1 MSTLQFDPNQLGFN
15 ADVIVVGGG
24 LSGLVATWRL
34 VREGVD
40 VILLEAKER
49 VGGRISSGTFN
60 GETYD
65 LGARWIKQ
73 TATQTHQIVHELGV
87 QLFPQY
93 HDGESVIEIGK
104 HKKRFK
110 HRAPLFAPHVQYE
123 YHRIIRILNRLAYTL
138 QHRTSK
144 NAAKI
149 AQLDAI
155 SFGAWLQQHSRNTYV
170 TELFT
175 VLSHVHFCAEPSEIS
190 IVFVIDQVHAFRGAQ
205 HIFPLRP
212 AINQERIVGGIQRIT
227 DRLAQQLRPQIYVDT
242 PVLALR
248 QDDDSVTAYS
258 RGASYRARY
267 AIIATPPV
275 VASQMYHEPALPAQ
289 RDALHQRMIMGR
301 DITAILCY
309 DYPFWREN
317 KKSGFMLSNR
327 GPASLVHDVSPHT
340 STEGALACHII
351 GDNATHWGAQPRGE
365 RLKALVAQLA
375 TWLGDEAMAYR
386 GMIERDWNNE
396 RWSRG
401 TVGFMPPGSA
411 NFVHALYTPVG
422 RLHWAGS
429 ETASEWTGSL
439 EGAIEAGERTAAEII
454 SQLSAGGYLRR
465 S

>member
-275 VASQMYHEPALPAQ
+275 VASQM
-289 RDALHQRMIMGR
+289 
-301 DITAILCY
+301 
-309 DYPFWREN
+309 
-317 KKSGFMLSNR
+317 
-327 GPASLVHDVSPHT
+327 
-340 STEGALACHII
+340 
-351 GDNATHWGAQPRGE
+351 
-365 RLKALVAQLA
+365 
-375 TWLGDEAMAYR
+375 
-386 GMIERDWNNE
+386 
-396 RWSRG
+396 
-401 TVGFMPPGSA
+401 
-411 NFVHALYTPVG
+411 
-422 RLHWAGS
+422 
-429 ETASEWTGSL
+429 
-439 EGAIEAGERTAAEII
+439 
-454 SQLSAGGYLRR
+454 
-465 S
+465 